1 MKKRTKID
9 EISFKECSFFLKK
22 SLVFLSFLLFFGSF
36 SSKNK
41 DFNSILS
48 DFYQKKNYLE
58 NGLKIKS
65 GEKLKY
71 KISYGEKNRRRGV
84 LFAAYANLSFTEI
97 NKNNEIVYSISASG
111 KTNRVFSLFMKVSH
125 FYQSILNAENLNT
138 LEHEMKVQEGKF
150 LDEEKVCFKSDT
162 LLKNIEINDILGT
175 AYKLRAISN
184 DSLKINDTIF
194 FSYYYK
200 NNIYDSYIVNL
211 GKETIKTKF
220 GPVKTIKFEPKLEKG
235 RRFKKET
242 GAVVWV
248 TDDNMHLPVKI
259 ELPVLVGSVYASL
272 VSYENIAIDLKN

>member
-9 EISFKECSFFLKK
+9 GISVKEYGFCIKK
-22 SLVFLSFLLFFGSF
+22 TLVFLSFLLFFGTF
-36 SSKNK
+36 SSKNEG
-41 DFNSILS
+41 FNGILS
-48 DFYQKKNYLE
+48 DFCQKNCYLE
-58 NGLKIKS
+58 NGLKINS

-84 LFAAYANLSFTEI
+84 LFAAYANLSFTELI
-97 NKNNEIVYSISASG
+97 KNNELVYSISASG
-111 KTNRVFSLFMKVSH
+111 KTNRFFSLFMKVSH
-125 FYQSILNAENLNT
+125 FYKSILNTESLNT
-138 LEHEMKVQEGKF
+138 LEYEMKVQEGKF

-175 AYKLRAISN
+175 AYKLRAINN

-200 NNIYDSYIVNL
+200 NNIYDSYIINL

-248 TDDNMHLPVKI
+248 TDDNMHLPIKI

-272 VSYENIAIDLKN
+272 VSYENISIDLKN